1 LSGIYLDKKFLLS
14 SLQLDTVKILQINDL
29 TPQKILEVV
38 ALDQYCFGGL
48 WTADGYLREINS
60 PNSSLLVL
68 SLGDINR
75 DNNNTEQKTDDFKII
90 GIACLW
96 AIVEEAHITL
106 LGVHPN
112 YRRQGLGQMLLY
124 TLLQDA
130 RERKLRWATLE
141 VEVNNSSAIALY
153 EKFGFKIV
161 GKRKGYY
168 QKTGEDALI
177 LWHKGIDRPEFQAD
191 LANWTKKINAR
202 LSNRYHLSLSSLQ
215 SQLPT

>member
-1 LSGIYLDKKFLLS
+1 
-14 SLQLDTVKILQINDL
+14 VKILQINDL
-29 TPQKILEVV
+29 TSQKISEVV

-48 WTADGYLREINS
+48 WTADGYLREIDS
-60 PNSSLLVL
+60 SNSSLLVL
-68 SLGDINR
+68 SLGTTNSAK
-75 DNNNTEQKTDDFKII
+75 NNTEQKTDDFKII

-106 LGVHPN
+106 LGVHPD

-124 TLLQDA
+124 TLLRDA
-130 RERKLRWATLE
+130 VERELKWATLE
-141 VEVNNSSAIALY
+141 VEASNSLAIALY
-153 EKFGFKIV
+153 EKFGFKTV

-177 LWHKGIDRPEFQAD
+177 LWHKGIAQPEFQAD
-191 LANWTKKINAR
+191 LAEWEQKINDR
-202 LSNRYHLSLSSLQ
+202 LSNYYHLSPLSLK

>member
-1 LSGIYLDKKFLLS
+1 M
-14 SLQLDTVKILQINDL
+14 KILQIHDL
-29 TPQKILEVV
+29 TPQKISEVV

-48 WTADGYLREINS
+48 WTADGYLREVDS

-68 SLGDINR
+68 SLGNTTNKD
-75 DNNNTEQKTDDFKII
+75 TEQKTHDFKII

-96 AIVEEAHITL
+96 SIVEEAHITL
-106 LGVHPN
+106 LGVHPD

-124 TLLQDA
+124 TLLQEA
-130 RERKLRWATLE
+130 VARKLKWATLE
-141 VEVNNSSAIALY
+141 VEASNNRAIALY
-153 EKFGFKIV
+153 KKFSFKTV

-177 LWHKGIDRPEFQAD
+177 LWHKGIDQPEFQAD
-191 LANWTKKINAR
+191 LAEWEQKINVR
-202 LSNRYHLSLSSLQ
+202 LSNYYQLSLLSLK

>member
-1 LSGIYLDKKFLLS
+1 
-14 SLQLDTVKILQINDL
+14 VKILQINDL
-29 TPQKILEVV
+29 TPQKISEVV

-48 WTADGYLREINS
+48 WTADGYLREIDS
-60 PNSSLLVL
+60 SNSSLLVL
-68 SLGDINR
+68 SLGITNS
-75 DNNNTEQKTDDFKII
+75 DNNDTEQKTDDFKII

-96 AIVEEAHITL
+96 AIAEEAHITL
-106 LGVHPN
+106 LGVHPD

-124 TLLQDA
+124 TLLQNA
-130 RERKLRWATLE
+130 IEKKLKWATLE
-141 VEVNNSSAIALY
+141 VEASNNCAIALY

-177 LWHKGIDRPEFQAD
+177 LWHKGIDQPEFQAD
-191 LANWTKKINAR
+191 LAEWQQKINDR
-202 LSNRYHLSLSSLQ
+202 LSNYYHLSPLSLK

>member
-1 LSGIYLDKKFLLS
+1 M
-14 SLQLDTVKILQINDL
+14 KILQINDL
-29 TPQKILEVV
+29 TPQKISEVV

-48 WTADGYLREINS
+48 WTADGYLREIDS
-60 PNSSLLVL
+60 SNSSLLVL
-68 SLGDINR
+68 SLGITNS
-75 DNNNTEQKTDDFKII
+75 DNNDTEQKTDDFKII

-96 AIVEEAHITL
+96 AIAEEAHITL
-106 LGVHPN
+106 LGVHPD

-124 TLLQDA
+124 TLLQNA
-130 RERKLRWATLE
+130 IEKKLKWATLE
-141 VEVNNSSAIALY
+141 VEASNNCAIALY

-177 LWHKGIDRPEFQAD
+177 LWHKGIDQPEFQAD
-191 LANWTKKINAR
+191 LAEWQQKINDR
-202 LSNRYHLSLSSLQ
+202 LSNYYHLSPLSLK